1 MPTLTLRKTRCYN
14 PRKASRRARLA
25 IPASIQADPAFRH
38 AWLEG
43 GLSVNKSEMIDHI
56 AKSADISKAAAQ
68 RALDAA
74 VTSIKMA
81 LRKGSMVTLVG
92 FGTFY
97 VGKRKA
103 RAGRD
108 PRTQA
113 PIRIQAARV
122 PKFRPGKA
130 LKDALN

>member
-1 MPTLTLRKTRCYN
+1 M
-14 PRKASRRARLA
+14 
-25 IPASIQADPAFRH
+25 
-38 AWLEG
+38 
-43 GLSVNKSEMIDHI
+43 NKNEMIDHI

-68 RALDAA
+68 RALDATVA
-74 VTSIKMA
+74 SIKMA
-81 LRKGSMVTLVG
+81 LKRGSTVTLVG

-113 PIRIQAARV
+113 PIKIQAARV
-122 PKFRPGKA
+122 AKFRPGKA